1 MSPRTRPS
9 LLLLATAG
17 TAVFAGFG
25 AWWAVRDVPVNA
37 GVEPLAMQH
46 TQSAEPGALALA
58 NVSTRETRSS
68 SLPAEPDGVPCL
80 EDGHVSI
87 SGLVVDHDG
96 IPAVGASVVVLGAPH
111 AADAIQERGFTRTDE
126 YGRFDVR
133 SATVGDVWVVAF
145 APGARPVT
153 YACATEA
160 GFVDL
165 AQPLRLERGVSITG
179 RVSADETPLARVEL
193 EAFGPRSSRRVR
205 VGDHELA
212 SIDGRIEWAVTRC
225 MTDADG
231 HWALHGLAPGRW
243 TVRPRAFRCPGAV
256 FPPGALPP
264 ESIDAPAQDVE
275 LRIPAARLA
284 VTVTLDGEPLAWAE
298 VEVEYQG
305 MRSSRRADARGRL
318 EVDVSPNEGLAV
330 VVRAPGREPAR
341 QVVAGPVRGQRR
353 EVEINAGPPTP
364 AQVTPR
370 APAASG
376 TAFRPGT

>member
-9 LLLLATAG
+9 LVLLATAG
-17 TAVFAGFG
+17 TAVFIGFG
-25 AWWAVRDVPVNA
+25 AWWAVRDASVNA
-37 GVEPLAMQH
+37 GVELLPLQRAR
-46 TQSAEPGALALA
+46 SAEPGALALA
-58 NVSTRETRSS
+58 SVSAHEPRSS
-68 SLPAEPDGVPCL
+68 SLPVEPVEVPCL

-87 SGLVVDHDG
+87 SGQVVDYDG
-96 IPAVGASVVVLGAPH
+96 IAAAGAKVAVLGAPH
-111 AADAIQERGFTRTDE
+111 AVDAMRVRGLTTADEF
-126 YGRFDVR
+126 GRFDVR

-145 APGARPVT
+145 APGSRPVT

-165 AQPLRLERGVSITG
+165 AQPLRLERGASITG

-193 EAFGPRSSRRVR
+193 EAIGPRASRRVR
-205 VGDHELA
+205 VGDHELV
-212 SIDGRIEWAVTRC
+212 SLDGRIEWGVSRC

-231 HWALHGLAPGRW
+231 HWSLHGLAPGRW

-256 FPPGALPP
+256 FPPGALPA
-264 ESIDAPAQDVE
+264 ESIDAPAKDVE

-284 VTVTLDGEPLAWAE
+284 VTVTLDGEPLGWAE

-330 VVRAPGREPAR
+330 VVRAPGRAPAR
-341 QVVAGPVRGQRR
+341 QVVPGPARGQRL
-353 EVEINAGPPTP
+353 EVEISAGPPTP
-364 AQVTPR
+364 AQV
-370 APAASG
+370 APSAPVASG
-376 TAFRPGT
+376 TSFRPGT